1 MNPFFSINDDD
12 KLKLLKD
19 LEALTYTFNKN
30 EEILKK
36 IKNRNFIGII
46 LEGIIQ
52 IIKTD
57 YNGNRTIIEELTD
70 NDIFGSKISS
80 LSNNEYTITTKD
92 ITKIIII
99 DYEQLIKSN
108 NTNNYYNKFIKNL
121 LEIIINSINDK
132 NNRIEILTKK
142 TIRNKLLEYFKI
154 VSTKNK
160 SKNIYLPFTFTD
172 LADYLAIDR
181 SAMTRELKNLK
192 EEGFIEIKN
201 KRITLLYSLF
211 FSIFSLPPM

>member
-1 MNPFFSINDDD
+1 MNPFFNITDDD
-12 KLKLLKD
+12 KIKLLKN
-19 LEALTYTFNKN
+19 LEALTYTFDKN

-92 ITKIIII
+92 ETNIIII

-154 VSTKNK
+154 VSHKNK

-181 SAMTRELKNLK
+181 SAMTRELKYLK

-201 KRITLLYSLF
+201 KRITLLY
-211 FSIFSLPPM
+211 

>member
-80 LSNNEYTITTKD
+80 LSNNEYTITTN
-92 ITKIIII
+92 
-99 DYEQLIKSN
+99 EQLIKSN

-181 SAMTRELKNLK
+181 SAMTRELKDLK

-201 KRITLLYSLF
+201 KRITLLY
-211 FSIFSLPPM
+211 

>member
-19 LEALTYTFNKN
+19 LEAVTYTFNKN
-30 EEILKK
+30 EEMLKK

-57 YNGNRTIIEELTD
+57 YNGNRTIIEELAD

-92 ITKIIII
+92 TTKIIII

-201 KRITLLYSLF
+201 KRITLLY
-211 FSIFSLPPM
+211 

>member
-1 MNPFFSINDDD
+1 MNPFYNINDID
-12 KLKLLKD
+12 KTLLLKE
-19 LEALTYTFNKN
+19 LEAQTISFNKN

-46 LEGIIQ
+46 LNGIIQ

-57 YNGNRTIIEELTD
+57 YNGNRTIIEELIE
-70 NDIFGSKISS
+70 NDIFGTKISS

-92 ITKIIII
+92 KTKIIII
-99 DYEQLIKSN
+99 DYEQLIKVN
-108 NTNNYYNKFIKNL
+108 NTNAYYNQFIKNL
-121 LEIIINSINDK
+121 LEIIINSVNDK
-132 NNRIEILTKK
+132 NDRIEILTKK

-154 VSTKNK
+154 ISKKNK

-201 KRITLLYSLF
+201 KRITLLY
-211 FSIFSLPPM
+211 

>member
-201 KRITLLYSLF
+201 KRITLLY
-211 FSIFSLPPM
+211 

>member
-1 MNPFFSINDDD
+1 MNPFYNIDDEE
-12 KLKLLKD
+12 KTRLLKD
-19 LEALTYTFNKN
+19 LEAITYEFNKN

-36 IKNRNFIGII
+36 IRNRNFIGII
-46 LEGIIQ
+46 TEGLIQ

-57 YNGNRTIIEELTD
+57 YNGNRTIIEELSE
-70 NDIFGSKISS
+70 NDIFGTRISS
-80 LSNNEYTITTKD
+80 LANNEYTVNTKD
-92 ITKIIII
+92 ITKIIVI
-99 DYEQLIKSN
+99 DYKQLIQSN
-108 NTNNYYNKFIKNL
+108 NSNSYYNKFIKNI
-121 LEIIINSINDK
+121 LEIIIKTVNDK
-132 NNRIEILTKK
+132 NDRIEILTKK

-181 SAMTRELKNLK
+181 SAMTRELKYLK

-201 KRITLLYSLF
+201 KRITLLY
-211 FSIFSLPPM
+211 

>member
-1 MNPFFSINDDD
+1 MNPFFNITDDD
-12 KLKLLKD
+12 KTKLLKD
-19 LEALTYTFNKN
+19 LEVQIYEFTKS

-36 IKNRNFIGII
+36 IKNRNYIGII

-92 ITKIIII
+92 KTNIIII

-108 NTNNYYNKFIKNL
+108 NTKNYYNQFIKNL

-154 VSTKNK
+154 VSHKNK

-192 EEGFIEIKN
+192 EEGFIQIKN
-201 KRITLLYSLF
+201 KRITLLY
-211 FSIFSLPPM
+211 

>member
-1 MNPFFSINDDD
+1 MNPFYNINNNE
-12 KLKLLKD
+12 KTSLLKE
-19 LEALTYTFNKN
+19 LEAQTYEFKKN

-46 LEGIIQ
+46 IEGLIQ
-52 IIKTD
+52 VIKTD
-57 YNGNRTIIEELTD
+57 YNGNRIIIEELIE
-70 NDIFGSKISS
+70 NNIFGSKISS

-99 DYEQLIKSN
+99 DYDQLMKIKNS
-108 NTNNYYNKFIKNL
+108 NNYYNQFIKNL
-121 LEIIINSINDK
+121 LEIITNSINDK

-154 VSTKNK
+154 VSTKNN

-192 EEGFIEIKN
+192 GEGFIEIKG
-201 KRITLLYSLF
+201 KRITLLY
-211 FSIFSLPPM
+211 

>member
-1 MNPFFSINDDD
+1 MNPFFNITDDD
-12 KLKLLKD
+12 KIKLLKN
-19 LEALTYTFNKN
+19 LEALTYTFDKN

-57 YNGNRTIIEELTD
+57 YNGNRTIIEELND

-92 ITKIIII
+92 KTNIIII

-108 NTNNYYNKFIKNL
+108 NTNNYYNQFIKNL

-154 VSTKNK
+154 VSHKNK

-192 EEGFIEIKN
+192 DEGFIEIKN
-201 KRITLLYSLF
+201 KRITLLY
-211 FSIFSLPPM
+211 

>member
-1 MNPFFSINDDD
+1 MNPFFNITDDD
-12 KLKLLKD
+12 KIKLLKN
-19 LEALTYTFNKN
+19 LEALTYTFDKN

-92 ITKIIII
+92 ETNIIII

-154 VSTKNK
+154 VSHKNK

-201 KRITLLYSLF
+201 KRITLLY
-211 FSIFSLPPM
+211 

>member
-1 MNPFFSINDDD
+1 MNPFYNISNEY
-12 KLKLLKD
+12 KLKLLKE
-19 LEALTYTFNKN
+19 LEAQTYEFDKN

-46 LEGIIQ
+46 LDGIIQ

-57 YNGNRTIIEELTD
+57 YNGNRTIIEELVE

-92 ITKIIII
+92 KTKIIII
-99 DYEQLIKSN
+99 DYEQLIKIN
-108 NTNNYYNKFIKNL
+108 NANNYYNQFIKNL

-132 NNRIEILTKK
+132 NDRIEILTKK

-181 SAMTRELKNLK
+181 SAMTRELKYLK

-201 KRITLLYSLF
+201 KRITLLY
-211 FSIFSLPPM
+211 

>member
-1 MNPFFSINDDD
+1 MNPFYNINSDY
-12 KLKLLKD
+12 KSKLLKE
-19 LEALTYTFNKN
+19 LEAQTYEFSKN

-36 IKNRNFIGII
+36 IKNRNYIGII
-46 LEGIIQ
+46 LNGTIQ

-57 YNGNRTIIEELTD
+57 YNGNRTIIEELIE
-70 NDIFGSKISS
+70 NDIFGTKISS

-92 ITKIIII
+92 KTKIIII
-99 DYEQLIKSN
+99 DYEQLIKAN
-108 NTNNYYNKFIKNL
+108 NTNNYYNQFIKNL
-121 LEIIINSINDK
+121 LEIIINSVNDK
-132 NNRIEILTKK
+132 NDRIEILTKK

-154 VSTKNK
+154 ISTKNK

-181 SAMTRELKNLK
+181 SAMTRELKYLK

-201 KRITLLYSLF
+201 KRITLLY
-211 FSIFSLPPM
+211 